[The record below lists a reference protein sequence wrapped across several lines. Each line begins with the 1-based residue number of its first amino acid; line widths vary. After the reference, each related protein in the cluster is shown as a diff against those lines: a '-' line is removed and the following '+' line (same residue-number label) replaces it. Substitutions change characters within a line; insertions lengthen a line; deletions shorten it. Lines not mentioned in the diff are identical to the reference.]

1 MVCCVKLSKPSF
13 RIIVLTNYVEIQTF
27 YIPGLWLF
35 RTLVQIQSS
44 VVRFIKYFFKSS
56 CEEKTKN
63 EEKET
68 GISIIKLYG
77 SVNQ

>member
-13 RIIVLTNYVEIQTF
+13 RIIALTNDVEIQTF

-44 VVRFIKYFFKSS
+44 VVRFIKY
-56 CEEKTKN
+56 
-63 EEKET
+63 
-68 GISIIKLYG
+68 
-77 SVNQ
+77 